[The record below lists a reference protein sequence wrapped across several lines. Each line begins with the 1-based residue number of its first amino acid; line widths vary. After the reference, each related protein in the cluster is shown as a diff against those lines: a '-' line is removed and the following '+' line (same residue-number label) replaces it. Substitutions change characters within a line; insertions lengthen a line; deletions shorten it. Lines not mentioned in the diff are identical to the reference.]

1 LDVASLCPHPI
12 CDPAFVSISWE
23 SSGVA
28 RLRISALRSKK
39 RWRGGRS
46 ECCASASKVAAR
58 RHPGPGRTQE
68 PVQKTINNMEQR
80 VPPEHWRD
88 GPTARPQADPARSW
102 LRSSPP
108 PQRAAATVHLH
119 PYRHVGPDPS
129 VLARNETG
137 TTLPSSSPGVLLPA
151 LASRP
156 SAP

>member
-1 LDVASLCPHPI
+1 M
-12 CDPAFVSISWE
+12 
-23 SSGVA
+23 
-28 RLRISALRSKK
+28 RISALRSKK

-108 PQRAAATVHLH
+108 PSVQRPPSICIRTATSALTRPCLH
-119 PYRHVGPDPS
+119 EMKPVQHCQAV
-129 VLARNETG
+129 
-137 TTLPSSSPGVLLPA
+137 A
-151 LASRP
+151 LACFYRP
-156 SAP
+156 WRAVPARPETQSARHERERASEERGCLWR